1 MALRM
6 PPARCERNP
15 ESVVRGQR
23 TGFPESRLARLDGDM
38 AENTNQKPEVDA
50 PEGPAPETLEIV
62 DIVEGT
68 GPEATPGSKV
78 DVHYL
83 GVEYETG
90 EEFDSSWSRG
100 QSINFPLNNLIKGW
114 QDGIPGMKVGGRRK
128 LTVPP
133 AQAYGPAGGG
143 HPLSGKTLIFVID
156 LLGVS

>member
-1 MALRM
+1 
-6 PPARCERNP
+6 
-15 ESVVRGQR
+15 
-23 TGFPESRLARLDGDM
+23 M
-38 AENTNQKPEVDA
+38 AENI
-50 PEGPAPETLEIV
+50 EIV
-62 DIVEGT
+62 DIVEGS

-83 GVEYETG
+83 GVEYDSG

-133 AQAYGPAGGG
+133 ALAYGPAGGG

>member
-1 MALRM
+1 M
-6 PPARCERNP
+6 
-15 ESVVRGQR
+15 
-23 TGFPESRLARLDGDM
+23 
-38 AENTNQKPEVDA
+38 
-50 PEGPAPETLEIV
+50 
-62 DIVEGT
+62 DIVEGS

-83 GVEYETG
+83 GVEYDSG

-133 AQAYGPAGGG
+133 ALAYGPAGGG